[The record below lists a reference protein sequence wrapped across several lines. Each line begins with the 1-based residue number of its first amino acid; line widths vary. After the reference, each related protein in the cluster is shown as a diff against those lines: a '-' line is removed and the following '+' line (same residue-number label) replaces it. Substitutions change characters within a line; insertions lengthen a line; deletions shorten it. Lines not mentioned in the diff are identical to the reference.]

1 MRLTC
6 VIFCIEN
13 NSYISNTFFDDNLEW
28 SGTVNFVKD
37 FDGAIHFNDRIEA
50 KEFLS
55 IFEKEIKGESG
66 FTKFTPREY
75 EILE

>member
-6 VIFCIEN
+6 VLFCLEN
-13 NSYISNTFFDDNLEW
+13 NSYIADHFFTTDNEW
-28 SGTVNFVKD
+28 TGIVPFSKD
-37 FDGAIHFNDRIEA
+37 FNDALHFNDRTEA

-55 IFEKEIKGESG
+55 MFEKEIKGESG